1 MAGRRAALPRA
12 CLPESVKIYRQ
23 PTGGSVIRYFERPRT
38 VEEALELHHR
48 YGREACWL
56 GGWALADRRGE
67 ERRFVCAIALD
78 DIRIDGRGLAGVEV
92 REDTARVGALTSL
105 QDVMDDAALPDALR
119 AAAAFQP
126 SRPLRCMG
134 TVGGDIAARRT
145 DSCLAVPLT
154 ALGAVLELAGD
165 ASVSVNNYVSVEMRD
180 LILHVRVPL
189 GRRCAVARH
198 TRNARGPVLL
208 TAAVGWDADGG
219 GIAAVVAGPGLPLQR
234 LPAVESLLAED
245 ACGAAVERAVRKAVA
260 PVDDWLGSAAYK
272 AHLAAV
278 AVADCADACREGRVS
293 AC

>member
-1 MAGRRAALPRA
+1 MAERRTALPCTLA
-12 CLPESVKIYRQ
+12 PKPVKKCRQ

-67 ERRFVCAIALD
+67 DRSFVCAIALD
-78 DIRIDGRGLAGVEV
+78 DIRIGGRGLAGVDV
-92 REDTARVGALTSL
+92 RENMARVGALTSL
-105 QDVMDDAALPDALR
+105 QDIMDDAVLPEALR

-134 TVGGDIAARRT
+134 TVGGDIAARRA
-145 DSCLAVPLT
+145 DGCLAVPLT

-165 ASVSVNNYVSVEMRD
+165 AAVSVNQYVSVDTRD
-180 LILHVRVPL
+180 LILYVRVPL

-198 TRNARGPVLL
+198 ARNARGPVLL
-208 TAAVGWDADGG
+208 TAAVSWDADGS

-234 LPAVESLLAED
+234 LPAVETLLAEG
-245 ACGAAVERAVRKAVA
+245 ARGAALESAVRRAVT

-278 AVADCADACREGRVS
+278 AVADCAEACREGRVS